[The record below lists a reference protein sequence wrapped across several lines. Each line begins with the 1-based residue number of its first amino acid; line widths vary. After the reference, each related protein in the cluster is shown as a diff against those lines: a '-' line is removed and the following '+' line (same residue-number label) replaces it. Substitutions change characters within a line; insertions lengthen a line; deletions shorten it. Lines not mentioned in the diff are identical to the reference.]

1 MAIAM
6 VYLLLMQKKAITNK
20 NLHMKKIIFCS
31 LLTAFSAMA
40 FCQST
45 VLPTAPQKGITVI
58 TNATVHNGNGK
69 TIENAT
75 IVITD
80 GKITA
85 VGNNI
90 PTPANAIVV
99 DAKGKQVYPGLILPV
114 SNLGLVEISSV
125 RATSDV
131 QEIGDMNPNVR
142 SIVAYNADSK
152 VINTLRSNGILM
164 ANIVPQGS
172 FLAGSSSVVQLD
184 AWNWEDAAVKTD
196 AGMHFY
202 MPSLMARGRGFG
214 GGGGGGRFGPQ
225 QQSQTDPVK
234 EGLDKIEGLKTFFR
248 EAKAYLSEPN
258 HKETNLKFEA
268 VKGLFDRTQKFY
280 VHANIVKQMLVA
292 LDFVK
297 EFNFDVVIV
306 GGSDSWQ
313 IADLLKQHN
322 VAVVLQQ
329 QHSLPTLDD
338 DDIDQPYKSATAL
351 QKAGVVY
358 SISDDD
364 PQTRGRNI
372 AFNAGTAVAYGL
384 TKEEALQAITLN
396 AAKIMGV
403 SDKAGSIEV
412 GKDANIIISEG
423 DILDMGTSKVTEAFI
438 QGRKIDLTDK
448 QKLLNERYEK
458 KYDLKKAKPF

>member
-1 MAIAM
+1 
-6 VYLLLMQKKAITNK
+6 
-20 NLHMKKIIFCS
+20 
-31 LLTAFSAMA
+31 
-40 FCQST
+40 
-45 VLPTAPQKGITVI
+45 
-58 TNATVHNGNGK
+58 
-69 TIENAT
+69 
-75 IVITD
+75 
-80 GKITA
+80 
-85 VGNNI
+85 
-90 PTPANAIVV
+90 
-99 DAKGKQVYPGLILPV
+99 LILPV
-114 SNLGLVEISSV
+114 SSLGLVEISAV
-125 RATSDV
+125 RASSDV

-202 MPSLMARGRGFG
+202 MPSLMARPRGFG
-214 GGGGGGRFGPQ
+214 GFGGGRFGGQ
-225 QQSQTDPVK
+225 QQSPADPVK

-258 HKETNLKFEA
+258 HKESNLKFDA

-292 LDFVK
+292 LDFIK

-313 IADLLKQHN
+313 IADLLKQNN

-338 DDIDQPYKSATAL
+338 DDVDQPYKSATAL
-351 QKAGVVY
+351 QKAGVVF

-364 PQTRGRNI
+364 GQTRGRNL

-384 TKEEALQAITLN
+384 TKDEALKAITLN